1 MILILELPPLPPPP
15 PLFILPAHFPHPPK
29 KGHDVK
35 SIAINFATTLLFLL
49 PFALY
54 LDDEDRSRYYAGIVV
69 AFLALAVFLPP
80 FGWMRPHPYTD
91 LPGNRPL
98 LFRKGN

>member
-1 MILILELPPLPPPP
+1 MSLVIIILRTARRFQLLFLFSLSLASPP
-15 PLFILPAHFPHPPK
+15 

-35 SIAINFATTLLFLL
+35 SLAINFATTLLFLL

-54 LDDEDRSRYYAGIVV
+54 FDDGDKAKYYAGIVV
-69 AFLALAVFLPP
+69 AFLALAVVLPP

-91 LPGNRPL
+91 LPGNQPL
-98 LFRKGN
+98 LFRKDN